1 MSDEVERTKCVQR
14 ENNAS
19 IHQVQLHGR
28 DIKKTSGGGTHL
40 WDGLIFSLSLSLS
53 VTGRDSDITNN
64 NDLDEDMRKI
74 KESKK

>member
-28 DIKKTSGGGTHL
+28 DIKKTSGGGTHF

-53 VTGRDSDITNN
+53 PGLGETVILPITTIW
-64 NDLDEDMRKI
+64 MKI
-74 KESKK
+74 

>member
-28 DIKKTSGGGTHL
+28 DIKKTSGGGTRF
-40 WDGLIFSLSLSLS
+40 WDGLIFSLPLSL
-53 VTGRDSDITNN
+53 TGRDSDITNN

>member
-28 DIKKTSGGGTHL
+28 DIKKTSGGGTHF
-40 WDGLIFSLSLSLS
+40 WDGLIFSLSLFLS
-53 VTGRDSDITNN
+53 DWERQ
-64 NDLDEDMRKI
+64 
-74 KESKK
+74 